1 MNPDNNTRKDAYQN
15 EYREPLVTLTSKRD
29 QIKQLQF
36 IDLIILV
43 ETHDVF
49 VVAIE
54 ENPTIVS
61 DRVLRFQLY
70 FHVRKGA
77 RRIRRGLQ
85 SRTLIYAFLRQA
97 KFPFCKTFF
106 MLAGQTFSEHRDED
120 VFRSVA
126 FVPYLQGLSA
136 WDAEVGGGVLMVA
149 DGMVPSSLM
158 AHGDFFF
165 LFPPLLLSRWE
176 YSYDN
181 QEAKIEIIKE

>member
-1 MNPDNNTRKDAYQN
+1 
-15 EYREPLVTLTSKRD
+15 
-29 QIKQLQF
+29 
-36 IDLIILV
+36 
-43 ETHDVF
+43 
-49 VVAIE
+49 
-54 ENPTIVS
+54 
-61 DRVLRFQLY
+61 
-70 FHVRKGA
+70 
-77 RRIRRGLQ
+77 
-85 SRTLIYAFLRQA
+85 
-97 KFPFCKTFF
+97 